1 MKTAAE
7 YFTERYGH
15 SYNGPMDS
23 IEAIKFATAYADEI
37 TEPQASKEFPT
48 WQEAVDGIT
57 DSRFTEMVDM
67 NVVRSGGRIMYD
79 RLYSMLHKQNQK

>member
-23 IEAIKFATAYADEI
+23 IEAIKFATAYADEVTNI
-37 TEPQASKEFPT
+37 KKEPISDAEIEKAEDCCMPEGFAK
-48 WQEAVDGIT
+48 WMHDKLNKNGKA
-57 DSRFTEMVDM
+57 
-67 NVVRSGGRIMYD
+67 
-79 RLYSMLHKQNQK
+79 